1 MKKLTILW
9 LDDERDPNDYFKKKS
24 DSAALLRTTDFYKK
38 NIFSKYD
45 VDFVWCHNFDEFTE
59 YIEKNG
65 LPEFIS
71 FDRDLKKGNKIPKGL
86 EYPDGEDC
94 AKWLRDYC
102 KKKGLKLPKY
112 FVHSANKNGQRN
124 IPEIFGDKVMENRKP
139 VLTFSE
145 FVNEK
150 YDVTIMDEK
159 IKGYA
164 EQISD
169 ALTEEALDYLIEHG
183 NGNLISNEELG
194 KLFSKKF
201 MHKLD
206 CPSGRGLCL
215 VYDEN
220 NSEIELFSLNAQMI
234 VWSVKCDINNVQSII
249 DSAIECLNNAMK
261 EGDLDP
267 YTHNS

>member
-1 MKKLTILW
+1 MKNLTILW
-9 LDDERDPNDYFKKKS
+9 LDDERDPEVYLKQKS
-24 DSAALLRTTDFYKK
+24 NSGAFLRTSEFYKK
-38 NIFSKYD
+38 NIFNKYD
-45 VDFVWCHNFDEFTE
+45 VSFIWCRNYDEFTKH
-59 YIEKNG
+59 IEKNG

-71 FDRDLKKGNKIPKGL
+71 FDRDLKKGNKIPQGTD
-86 EYPDGEDC
+86 YPDGEDC
-94 AKWLRDYC
+94 AKWLKDYC
-102 KKKGLKLPKY
+102 KKHGKKLPKY
-112 FVHSANKNGQRN
+112 FVHSANKNGQIN
-124 IPEIFGDKVMENRKP
+124 IPQILGDDVMENKKV
-139 VLTFSE
+139 VLSFSE

-150 YDVTIMDEK
+150 YDVNIMDEK

-169 ALTEEALDYLIEHG
+169 ALTDEALDYLIEHG
-183 NGNLISNEELG
+183 NGNLISDEELG
-194 KLFSKKF
+194 KLFSKRF
-201 MHKLD
+201 VHKVD

-249 DSAIECLNNAMK
+249 NSAIECLNNSMK

-267 YTHNS
+267 YIHN

>member
-1 MKKLTILW
+1 MKLTILW
-9 LDDERDPNDYFKKKS
+9 LDDERDPEVYLKQKS
-24 DSAALLRTTDFYKK
+24 TSGAFLRTSDFYKK
-38 NIFSKYD
+38 NIFNKYD
-45 VDFVWCHNFDEFTE
+45 VDFVWCHNYDEFTD
-59 YIEKNG
+59 YIKKNG

-71 FDRDLKKGNKIPKGL
+71 FDRDLKKGNKILKGTD
-86 EYPDGEDC
+86 YPDGEDC
-94 AKWLRDYC
+94 AKWLVDYC
-102 KKKGLKLPKY
+102 KKNHKKLPKY

-124 IPEIFGDKVMENRKP
+124 IPQIFGDKVVEKV

-150 YDVTIMDEK
+150 YESEIMDDR

-164 EQISD
+164 EQIGD
-169 ALTEEALDYLIEHG
+169 ALTDEALDYLIEHG
-183 NGNLISNEELG
+183 NGDLISDKELS
-194 KLFSKKF
+194 KLFSKNF

-267 YTHNS
+267 YIHNN